1 MTGFAERRRT
11 KVGRHLLAAPAV
23 LCATLIL
30 AGCGDMSRFQTA
42 SRPPAAAPAKP
53 ARPAVQTPTA
63 EREHE
68 RILASYG
75 GAYDDPQLEA
85 LINKTVERLVA
96 ASERPDLAY
105 KVTILNSG
113 AVNAFALPTGQ
124 LYVTRGLVALANDT
138 SELSSVL
145 SHEMAHVLAKH
156 AAIREDQARQAA
168 LVTHVVTEMGTDPDL
183 TALALA
189 KSKLTMASFSRAQE
203 FEADGIGVG
212 ISARAHFDPYGAARF
227 LTAMER
233 NAALKAGKPSL
244 DPRSQDFLSSHP
256 ATPERVQNAQANAR
270 QYSSPAQGER
280 DRETYLAAIDNIVY
294 GEDPSEGFVRG
305 RRFLHP
311 KLGFTFQAPE
321 GFTLD
326 NTAQAVIGVREGGS
340 QAMRFDV
347 VRVPA
352 EQKLTEYLNSGW
364 MENVDKASTEEL
376 TINGFPAASA
386 VAHGEQWQ
394 FRIYALRFGSDVYR
408 FIFATRHKTTESE
421 RNARE
426 TVASFRRL
434 TLDEIQAAR
443 PLRIKV
449 IPCSPAI
456 PWNRC
461 LTAWRASIIP
471 RSVFACSTT
480 SISTRRSK
488 YAIGSRSWWTSAYS
502 ATQFC
507 SSRSASGRGNS
518 ERSENTVHR
527 SAKSPAERPG
537 FLILQVL
544 LNQLRSFVGDRRV
557 VAIGINV
564 AIRLGILT
572 PPWRRGA
579 GSWRAGLR
587 FP

>member
-1 MTGFAERRRT
+1 MTASPVWRGTGASR
-11 KVGRHLLAAPAV
+11 LLAATVV
-23 LCATLIL
+23 LLCGAFALG
-30 AGCGDMSRFQTA
+30 GCGDMTRFQTA
-42 SRPPAAAPAKP
+42 SPSSAKAVKPARAAAPTSKS
-53 ARPAVQTPTA
+53 
-63 EREHE
+63 EHE
-68 RILASYG
+68 HKRILASYG
-75 GAYDDPQLEA
+75 GAYDDPKLEA
-85 LINKTVERLVA
+85 LINRTVERLVA
-96 ASERPDLAY
+96 VSERPDLTY

-124 LYVTRGLVALANDT
+124 LYVTRGLIALANDT

-156 AAIREDQARQAA
+156 ATIREDQARQAA
-168 LVTHVVTEMGTDPDL
+168 LVSHVVTEMGTDPDL

-189 KSKLTMASFSRAQE
+189 KSKLTLASFSRAQE

-227 LTAMER
+227 LAAMER

-270 QYSSPAQGER
+270 QYRAPAQGER
-280 DRETYLAAIDNIVY
+280 DRETYLNAIDNIVY

-326 NTAQAVIGVREGGS
+326 NTAQAVIGIREGGS

-364 MENVDKASTEEL
+364 MENVNKASTEEL

-386 VAHGEQWQ
+386 VASGEEWQ
-394 FRIYALRFGSDVYR
+394 FRVYALRFGSDVYR
-408 FIFATRHKTTESE
+408 FIFATRHKTTGSE

-426 TVASFRRL
+426 TVGSFRRL
-434 TLDEIQAAR
+434 TLNEIQAAR

-449 IPCSPAI
+449 I
-456 PWNRC
+456 
-461 LTAWRASIIP
+461 
-471 RSVFACSTT
+471 
-480 SISTRRSK
+480 
-488 YAIGSRSWWTSAYS
+488 
-502 ATQFC
+502 
-507 SSRSASGRGNS
+507 
-518 ERSENTVHR
+518 TVQPGDTVESLSHR
-527 SAKSPAERPG
+527 MAGVDHPAERFRVLNGLDPRA
-537 FLILQVL
+537 QVK
-544 LNQLRSFVGDRRV
+544 VGNRV
-557 VAIGINV
+557 KIVV
-564 AIRLGILT
+564 D
-572 PPWRRGA
+572 
-579 GSWRAGLR
+579 
-587 FP
+587 